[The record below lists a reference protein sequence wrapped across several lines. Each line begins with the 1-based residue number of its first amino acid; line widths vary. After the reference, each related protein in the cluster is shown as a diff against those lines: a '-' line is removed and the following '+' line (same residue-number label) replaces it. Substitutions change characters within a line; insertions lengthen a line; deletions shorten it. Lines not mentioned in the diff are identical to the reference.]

1 MPKAAYLALEDGAV
15 FQGEAF
21 GAEIPCHGE
30 VVFSTSMTGYQ
41 EALTDPS
48 YAGQIVVLTYPL
60 VGNYGINLQDY
71 ESKRVQVAGFVV
83 RELCEYPSHGLSM
96 TTLHEFLA
104 SQGIPGIKGVDTRSI
119 TKRLRTQGV
128 MMGLISSGHT
138 QAETPIPVAKSSYG
152 GDAEAALATLE
163 ALPGYGEVDF
173 VKRVTATEPY
183 DWPEISNASAAFQ
196 ASDHRILVMDLG
208 VKYNILRLLHSR
220 GFDVTA
226 VPAATSAE
234 DMLAMNPSGIVLS
247 PGPGD
252 PALLEYAVDTAR
264 ELFGRVPLMGICLG
278 HQIIARALGGTTFK
292 LKFGHRGANH
302 PVKEVASGRV
312 YITAQNHGYSVDADS
327 LPVELEVTHVN
338 LNDGTV
344 EGLRHRDLPL
354 LTIQYHSEASPGPL
368 DSEYIF
374 DSFLEMV
381 LERPQL
387 DYSTQKADK
396 GGPPIP

>member
-1 MPKAAYLALEDGAV
+1 MAKAAYLALEDGAV
-15 FQGEAF
+15 FHGEAF
-21 GAEIPCHGE
+21 GAEAPGHGE
-30 VVFSTSMTGYQ
+30 VVFSTNMTGYQ

-60 VGNYGINLQDY
+60 VGNYGINLRDY
-71 ESKRVQVAGFVV
+71 ESECVQVAGFVV
-83 RELCEYPSHGLSM
+83 RELCDYPSHGLS
-96 TTLHEFLA
+96 TSTLHEFLA

-119 TKRLRTQGV
+119 TRRLRTQGV
-128 MMGLISSGHT
+128 MMGLISSGPT
-138 QAETPIPVAKSSYG
+138 QDGAPTPVAASSSS
-152 GDAEAALATLE
+152 GDAEAALAGLK
-163 ALPGYGEVDF
+163 ALPRYGEVDF
-173 VKRVTATEPY
+173 VKRVTASERY
-183 DWPEISNASAAFQ
+183 DWPESSDASLSSQ
-196 ASDHRILVMDLG
+196 ASDRRILVMDLG

-220 GFDVTA
+220 GFHVTA

-234 DMLAMNPSGIVLS
+234 DMLTMNPSGIVLS

-264 ELFGRVPLMGICLG
+264 RLVGRVPLMGICLG
-278 HQIIARALGGTTFK
+278 HQIIARALGCTTFK

-312 YITAQNHGYSVDADS
+312 YITAQNHGYTVDADS
-327 LPVELEVTHVN
+327 LPAELEVTHVN

-368 DSEYIF
+368 DNEYIF
-374 DSFLEMV
+374 DSFLEMA
-381 LERPQL
+381 LDCPQL
-387 DYSTQKADK
+387 DYSTPKS
-396 GGPPIP
+396 